1 MRHAMDRPTGW
12 FTWATRAQLVAA
24 FTLVALSRALS
35 AQASGG
41 TATSQSERRASLAE
55 YEGVFA
61 YHGTATIA
69 LVATDTML
77 YAVLDDAKYPLRFL
91 GADRFLNGGGD
102 TIPFRKTAT
111 GTVSGFVE
119 RGVFFPR
126 RTPVVDSA
134 IAEIVRAVPR
144 TASAEPYRYSVPAAL
159 GDGIRTGDAPAAG
172 LDSAMI
178 ERLVSRVVDRTYPDV
193 HAILVHRGGKL
204 VLEEYFYNH
213 DRDRRHQ
220 MRSLTKSVVSA
231 VAGLAVDRGLL
242 REDERV
248 LARMPYERYANPDPR
263 KDAITLRDLLTM
275 QSGLACD
282 DWDGGSPGN
291 ESKLYQSS
299 DWVKF
304 VLDLPMQDAPGTR
317 GRYCSGNV
325 KVIVRMVERATGT
338 PFVTFAQRHLF
349 TPLGIEADDLRW
361 NYALDASN
369 AATFGQVYLRP
380 RDMLKL
386 GLLVHQQGQWAGRQ
400 LLSREWVARS
410 TAAHATVGDQRYGY
424 LWWHQWVDAR
434 MPEGPRRVDMIVAT
448 GNGGQKIYIVPS
460 LDLIVVM
467 TGGSY
472 NTSSPS
478 MTIMAREI
486 LPAMLAASR

>member
-1 MRHAMDRPTGW
+1 MNGRNRWPRGT
-12 FTWATRAQLVAA
+12 TCAQLIAA
-24 FTLVALSRALS
+24 LTLVGLSRALN

-41 TATSQSERRASLAE
+41 AATSRGERRPSLAE

-61 YHGTATIA
+61 YNGNATIA

-77 YAVLDDAKYPLRFL
+77 YAVLDDAKYPLKSL
-91 GADRFLNGGGD
+91 GADRFLNGAGD
-102 TIPFRKTAT
+102 TIPFRKTAS

-126 RTPVVDSA
+126 RTAVVDSA

-144 TASAEPYRYSVPAAL
+144 AASAGPYRYTVPAAL
-159 GDGIRTGDAPAAG
+159 GDGITTGDGAAAG
-172 LDSAMI
+172 LDSATI
-178 ERLVSRVVDRTYPDV
+178 ARLVRRVVDGTYPDV

-213 DRDRRHQ
+213 DRDRLHQ
-220 MRSLTKSVVSA
+220 MRSLTKSVVST
-231 VAGLAVDRGLL
+231 VVGVAVDRGLL

-248 LARMPYERYANPDPR
+248 VARLPYERYANPDPR
-263 KDAITLRDLLTM
+263 KDALTLRDLLTM

-282 DWDGGSPGN
+282 DWDGSSPGN
-291 ESKLYQSS
+291 ESKVYQSA

-325 KVIVRMVERATGT
+325 KVAGRMVERATGM
-338 PFVTFAQRHLF
+338 PFVAFAQRHLF
-349 TPLGIEADDLRW
+349 TPLGIKTEDVRW
-361 NYALDASN
+361 NYTLDASN
-369 AATFGQVYLRP
+369 AATFAQVYLRP

-386 GLLVHQQGQWAGRQ
+386 GLLFHQHGQWDGRQ
-400 LLSREWVARS
+400 VLSREWVERS
-410 TAAHATVGDQRYGY
+410 TAAHSTVGDQRYGY
-424 LWWHQWVDAR
+424 LWWHQWVNVT
-434 MPEGPRRVDMIVAT
+434 MPQGERRVDMIVAT

-472 NTSSPS
+472 NKSSPS

-486 LPAMLAASR
+486 LPAMLRGSR